1 MSDEIGVE
9 IRRRPQSFDL
19 PVIWSKPQNILPLDI
34 QLESAIIPTSSEDST
49 MSINTSELWVVV
61 YIHTDPYSFDTGMPD
76 TVYLKRE
83 EAEAACCELNSMPK
97 TFSWERENPYSVE
110 SLYDR
115 MLTIREESRR
125 EGERDERRN
134 ADGY

>member
-1 MSDEIGVE
+1 
-9 IRRRPQSFDL
+9 
-19 PVIWSKPQNILPLDI
+19 
-34 QLESAIIPTSSEDST
+34 

-61 YIHTDPYSFDTGMPD
+61 NSHNDPYSFDTEMPD

-83 EAEAACCELNSMPK
+83 EAETACEELNSMPR
-97 TFSWERENPYSVE
+97 TFSWERENPYVVE

-125 EGERDERRN
+125 EGERDERGN

>member
-1 MSDEIGVE
+1 M
-9 IRRRPQSFDL
+9 
-19 PVIWSKPQNILPLDI
+19 
-34 QLESAIIPTSSEDST
+34 ATASEDST

-76 TVYLKRE
+76 TVYLKRD
-83 EAEAACCELNSMPK
+83 EALAACHELNSMPK

-115 MLTIREESRR
+115 MLTIRDESRR

>member
-1 MSDEIGVE
+1 MSVD
-9 IRRRPQSFDL
+9 
-19 PVIWSKPQNILPLDI
+19 
-34 QLESAIIPTSSEDST
+34 TSD
-49 MSINTSELWVVV
+49 LWVVV
-61 YIHTDPYSFDTGMPD
+61 YSHNDPYSFDTGMPD

-83 EAEAACCELNSMPK
+83 EAEAACEELNSMPR
-97 TFSWERENPYSVE
+97 TFSWERATPYYVE
-110 SLYDR
+110 SLYGR